1 MLRFQSYSNLVK
13 TKNNKGNNRVDD
25 MVVQEGWQ
33 DKWAVVVSMY
43 RCISLDTKATSF
55 HTRSAP
61 AAKLK
66 PTCRYRAKQ
75 LLAVLPAA
83 DEAWAGDVA
92 III

>member
-1 MLRFQSYSNLVK
+1 
-13 TKNNKGNNRVDD
+13 

-33 DKWAVVVSMY
+33 GKWAVVVSMY
-43 RCISLDTKATSF
+43 RCISLDPKATSF
-55 HTRSAP
+55 HTRSAA

-66 PTCRYRAKQ
+66 PTCGHRAKQ
-75 LLAVLPAA
+75 LLAILPAA